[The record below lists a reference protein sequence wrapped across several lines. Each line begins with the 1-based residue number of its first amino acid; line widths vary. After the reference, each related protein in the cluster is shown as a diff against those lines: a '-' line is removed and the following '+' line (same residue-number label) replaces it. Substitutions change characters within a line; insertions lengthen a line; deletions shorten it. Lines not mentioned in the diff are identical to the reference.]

1 MDELQQ
7 RDPATEEPVEPRVE
21 REWEPNGFERRE
33 ERPTVEPFDPY
44 FGRRPKEA
52 LAWF

>member
-1 MDELQQ
+1 MDNLDE
-7 RDPATEEPVEPRVE
+7 REPGSEERVEPSIE

-33 ERPTVEPFDPY
+33 ERPAIEPFDPY

-52 LAWF
+52 FAWF

>member
-1 MDELQQ
+1 MDDLQE
-7 RDPATEEPVEPRVE
+7 REPAMEEVLETRVE
-21 REWEPNGFERRE
+21 REWEPNGFERKE
-33 ERPTVEPFDPY
+33 DRPSVEPFDPY